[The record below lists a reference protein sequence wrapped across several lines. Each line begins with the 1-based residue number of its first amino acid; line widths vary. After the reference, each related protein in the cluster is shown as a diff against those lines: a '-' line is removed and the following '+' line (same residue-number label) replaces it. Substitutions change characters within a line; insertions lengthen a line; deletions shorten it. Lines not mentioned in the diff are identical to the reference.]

1 MKFKDAELIG
11 IPYRITIGKKLPNG
25 FVEVVTR
32 RGRISADVA
41 VSEAAAHVAQLIR
54 G

>member
-25 FVEVVTR
+25 IVEVQTR
-32 RGRISADVA
+32 RGRTSADVA
-41 VSEAAAHVAQLIR
+41 ISEAAAHVAQLIR